1 MTSTF
6 HLYYTVVVNPE
17 SVNRK
22 TFQVEKL
29 NISNITSGVSQECLK
44 ADTRKYI
51 VLRFFN
57 IFSFN

>member
-29 NISNITSGVSQECLK
+29 NISNITSGVSEECFK

-51 VLRFFN
+51 V
-57 IFSFN
+57 